1 MVIKNDLMEICILCK
16 SKFAIMDGFLG
27 TPKDYKRFIT
37 NRIPLAEEFECDFN
51 TSLVS
56 VCNVCIA
63 KAKKLK

>member
-1 MVIKNDLMEICILCK
+1 MVLRDELMEICVLCK
-16 SKFAIMDGFLG
+16 NRFAIVNGFLG
-27 TPKDYKRFIT
+27 TPNDYKRFIT
-37 NRIPLAEEFECDFN
+37 NRIPLAEKFECDFN